1 MTGNISKILLATDG
15 SDGAFHAAKFA
26 ATIAQSLGAK
36 VIILT
41 VHDDDVLMLHA
52 MGPAVWPA
60 AVPDASL
67 NVEEIKSA
75 TEKKAIETTLAETKA
90 ALGDLANVEVEVDQ
104 IWGHTAEAICD
115 YAGEKSID
123 LIVVGS
129 RGRSVFARLLLGSVS
144 TQVAHHSP
152 CPVTIVP

>member
-1 MTGNISKILLATDG
+1 MAYTISKLLLATDG
-15 SDGAFHAAKFA
+15 SEGAINAAKFA
-26 ATIAQSLGAK
+26 AIIAAPFVAQ
-36 VIILT
+36 VTILT

-67 NVEEIKSA
+67 NVEEIKAA
-75 TEKKAIETTLAETKA
+75 TERKALETTLADTKEA
-90 ALGDLANVEVEVDQ
+90 FGDVHDVVLDQ

-115 YAGEKSID
+115 YASEKSFD
-123 LIVVGS
+123 LIVIGS
-129 RGRSVFARLLLGSVS
+129 RGRSAFARLLLGSVS

-152 CPVTIVP
+152 CPVTIVH

>member
-1 MTGNISKILLATDG
+1 MTGKISHILLATDG
-15 SDGAFHAAKFA
+15 SEGALRAAKFTAELASSLA
-26 ATIAQSLGAK
+26 ARVQ
-36 VIILT
+36 ILT

-75 TEKKAIETTLAETKA
+75 TERKAQDTTLRETRA
-90 ALGDLANVEVEVDQ
+90 ALGDLPNVAVDQ

-115 YAGEKSID
+115 YAAQHHVD
-123 LIVVGS
+123 LIVIGS
-129 RGRSVFARLLLGSVS
+129 RGRSAFARLLLGSVS

-152 CPVTIVP
+152 CPVTIVH

>member
-1 MTGNISKILLATDG
+1 MTTNISKILLATDG
-15 SDGAFHAAKFA
+15 SEGSMLAAKFT
-26 ATIAQSLGAK
+26 ATLAESLGAK
-36 VIILT
+36 VTVLT

-67 NVEEIKSA
+67 NVEEIKAA
-75 TEKKAIETTLAETKA
+75 TEKKASETTLADTKA
-90 ALGDLANVEVEVDQ
+90 ALGELANVTVDQ

-115 YAGEKSID
+115 YASEQAFD
-123 LIVVGS
+123 LIVIGS
-129 RGRSVFARLLLGSVS
+129 RGRSAFSRLLLGSVS

-152 CPVTIVP
+152 CPVTIVH

>member
-1 MTGNISKILLATDG
+1 MSSNISKILLATDG
-15 SDGAFHAAKFA
+15 SEGALLAAKFT
-26 ATIAQSLGAK
+26 ATIAQSLSAA
-36 VIILT
+36 VVILT
-41 VHDDDVLMLHA
+41 VHDDDVLMLNA

-67 NVEEIKSA
+67 NVEEIKVA
-75 TEKKAIETTLAETKA
+75 TEAKAIETTLSDTQA
-90 ALGDLANVEVEVDQ
+90 ALGDLENVEVAQ

-115 YAGEKSID
+115 YAGENAID
-123 LIVVGS
+123 LIVIGS

-152 CPVTIVP
+152 CPVTIVH

>member
-1 MTGNISKILLATDG
+1 MAEISKILLATDG
-15 SDGAFHAAKFA
+15 SDGAMHATRFA
-26 ATIAQSLGAK
+26 ATIARAMDASITVL
-36 VIILT
+36 I

-60 AVPDASL
+60 AVPDSTI
-67 NVEEIKSA
+67 NVEEIKGA
-75 TEKKAIETTLAETKA
+75 TEKKTEETTFKDTRE
-90 ALGDLANVEVEVDQ
+90 ALTGVNDINFDQ

-115 YAGEKSID
+115 YASNGNFD
-123 LIVVGS
+123 LIVIGS

-152 CPVTIVP
+152 CPVTIVH

>member
-1 MTGNISKILLATDG
+1 MTSNIRNILLATDG
-15 SDGAFHAAKFA
+15 SEGALRAAAFA
-26 ATIAQSLGAK
+26 ADMARALQARIQ
-36 VIILT
+36 ILT

-67 NVEEIKSA
+67 NVEEIKVA
-75 TEKKAIETTLAETKA
+75 TEKKALDTTIADTRA
-90 ALGDLANVEVEVDQ
+90 AVGAVSSVEAAQ

-115 YAGEKSID
+115 YAAENDVD
-123 LIVVGS
+123 LIIIGS
-129 RGRSVFARLLLGSVS
+129 RGRSDFSRLLLGSVS

-152 CPVTIVP
+152 CPVTIVH

>member
-1 MTGNISKILLATDG
+1 MAYTISKLLLATDG
-15 SDGAFHAAKFA
+15 SKGAIHAAKFA
-26 ATIAQSLGAK
+26 ATIAAPFAAQ
-36 VIILT
+36 VTILT

-67 NVEEIKSA
+67 NVEEIKAA
-75 TEKKAIETTLAETKA
+75 TERKALETTLADTKEA
-90 ALGDLANVEVEVDQ
+90 FGDVHDVVLDQ

-115 YAGEKSID
+115 YASEKSFD
-123 LIVVGS
+123 LIVIGS
-129 RGRSVFARLLLGSVS
+129 RGRSAFARLLLGSVS

-152 CPVTIVP
+152 CPVTIVH

>member
-1 MTGNISKILLATDG
+1 MTSNISKILLATDG
-15 SDGAFHAAKFA
+15 SEGSLRAAKFTT
-26 ATIAQSLGAK
+26 TIAAALGAK
-36 VIILT
+36 VTILT

-67 NVEEIKSA
+67 NVEEIKAA
-75 TEKKAIETTLAETKA
+75 TEKRASETTLVDTKA
-90 ALGDLANVEVEVDQ
+90 ALGDLSNVEVDQ

-115 YAGEKSID
+115 YASDKGID
-123 LIVVGS
+123 LIVIGS
-129 RGRSVFARLLLGSVS
+129 RGRSVFSRLLLGSVS

-152 CPVTIVP
+152 CPVTIVH